1 VIPVER
7 KLSRSSSGVVGC
19 DDWSGCLLRWMG
31 GGGGCCGWLYIIV
44 DETCCCCCWVVIIVG
59 AGFT

>member
-7 KLSRSSSGVVGC
+7 KLSRSSSGVGC

-31 GGGGCCGWLYIIV
+31 GGGGCCGWLYTV
-44 DETCCCCCWVVIIVG
+44 DKTCCCCCCWVVIIVG
-59 AGFT
+59 VGFT

>member
-1 VIPVER
+1 MMPVER
-7 KLSRSSSGVVGC
+7 KLSRSSSGVGC
-19 DDWSGCLLRWMG
+19 DDCSGCLLRWMG
-31 GGGGCCGWLYIIV
+31 GGGGCWLYIV

>member
-19 DDWSGCLLRWMG
+19 DWSGCLLRWMG
-31 GGGGCCGWLYIIV
+31 GGGGCCGWLYIV
-44 DETCCCCCWVVIIVG
+44 DETCCCCCWVVIIDG